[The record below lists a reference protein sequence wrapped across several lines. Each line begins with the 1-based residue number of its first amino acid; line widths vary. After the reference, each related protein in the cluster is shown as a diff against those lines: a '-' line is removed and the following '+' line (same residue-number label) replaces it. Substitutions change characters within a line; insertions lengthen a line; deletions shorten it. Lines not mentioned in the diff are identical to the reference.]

1 MNDFAGEIELMNKH
15 LAGEG
20 DPTTESP
27 STEGPSTEVPAT
39 ELPSTEAPSTE
50 VPSTEVSSTEAPST
64 DAPEDDVVTRL
75 KAEIEE
81 LKALV
86 KSKKPTTE
94 APSTEPPL
102 ELEERNFLEGI
113 DVDEV
118 MDDPAALNKL
128 LNKIYQQ
135 AVTDTR
141 KILGEGVLRSIPE
154 IVRTN
159 IATVTNLQRASEQ
172 FYEQNPDLKPFKKV
186 VASVFEELAS
196 QNPDKRYDE
205 ILTEVG
211 DEVRKRLD
219 LHKQATAN
227 QPKDKKPTVPRLP
240 RKRSSAGRLKGQQPP
255 TDPLLAELEEMNKAL
270 GR

>member
-1 MNDFAGEIELMNKH
+1 MNDFADEIELMNKH
-15 LAGEG
+15 LTGEG
-20 DPTTESP
+20 EQTTEAP

-39 ELPSTEAPSTE
+39 ELPSTEVPSTEAPSTE
-50 VPSTEVSSTEAPST
+50 VPSTEAPST
-64 DAPEDDVVTRL
+64 DVPGDDVVTRL

-86 KSKKPTTE
+86 KGKKSTTE

-118 MDDPAALNKL
+118 MDNPAALNKL

-159 IATVTNLQRASEQ
+159 IATVTNLQKASEQ

-227 QPKDKKPTVPRLP
+227 QPKNKKPTAPRLP
-240 RKRSSAGRLKGQQPP
+240 RKRSSAGRPKGQQPP